1 VFVPAWDGQ
10 VCSLGWG
17 LIGVVEEDLGIEL
30 TNEQATRLVLLY
42 ELDPKSGR
50 RLVRRAG
57 LRRPKGSGKSPEGA
71 YTGYL
76 ELVGDVVFSHW
87 SKGGQPVGRR
97 RGVTRRL
104 EDPEPWVQFAAVS
117 EDQTDNVMVWLFETL
132 ADRADVRARR
142 GIDLGRSRI
151 YLNGQAG
158 RIEPVTAAAGSREG
172 QRVTFAVLDQTES
185 WTKENGGRRLADVL
199 RRNTGK
205 MGGWSYELQNAPVPG
220 DRSVADETGEASK
233 KGAAGVLF
241 DTREPPWV
249 EDLTDRPALLDA
261 LAVAYGEA
269 VKWVDLE
276 RLADEIMDPA
286 TDEADARRYY
296 LNQSVRLTDQWMDPK
311 HWERR
316 RAKPGVAVE
325 RRDRITIGFHGTQS
339 RVAAS
344 LQGCRVSDGHLFRI
358 GIWEKPATSSWEVER
373 IEVDAAL
380 AAAMQRYEVV
390 RAYVDP
396 ANWQDD
402 LLRWKQEWGDD
413 RILAWW
419 TNRPT
424 AMARALERLHTAVV
438 TKDGIVSHDADPD
451 VTAHLSNARGYLSR
465 SGTLIRQPV
474 AGGPRQ
480 IVAAT
485 ACALAFEARADVL
498 AAGDQN
504 KPPPATAPSAP
515 PAGPRNEI
523 FRPSGRLRI

>member
-1 VFVPAWDGQ
+1 M
-10 VCSLGWG
+10 
-17 LIGVVEEDLGIEL
+17 VEEDLGLEL
-30 TNEQATRLVLLY
+30 TQEQASRLVLLY
-42 ELDPKSGR
+42 ELDPKTGR
-50 RLVRRAG
+50 RLVRRAA
-57 LRRPKGSGKSPEGA
+57 LRRPKGSGKSPEAA
-71 YTGYL
+71 YVGYL

-87 SKGGQPVGRR
+87 SKSGQPVGRR
-97 RGVTRRL
+97 RGVTRRQ

-132 ADRADVRARR
+132 ADRADVRSRR

-158 RIEPVTAAAGSREG
+158 RIEPVRAAAGSREG

-220 DRSVADETGEASK
+220 DRSVADETGEASR

-316 RAKPGVAVE
+316 KAKPGVAVQ
-325 RRDRITIGFHGTQS
+325 RRDRITLGFHGARS
-339 RVAAS
+339 RVATA
-344 LQGCRVSDGHLFRI
+344 LEGCRISDGHLFRI
-358 GIWEKPATSSWEVER
+358 GLWEKPPGNDPWEVDR
-373 IEVDAAL
+373 AAVDATLAGAL
-380 AAAMQRYEVV
+380 ERYDVV

-396 ANWQDD
+396 SNWQDE
-402 LLRWKQEWGDD
+402 LTRWQLEWGDD
-413 RILAWW
+413 RIISWW
-419 TNRPT
+419 TTRPT
-424 AMARALERLHTAVV
+424 PLGRALERLHTAV
-438 TKDGIVSHDADPD
+438 TTPDGVVSHDADPD
-451 VTAHLSNARGYLSR
+451 VTAHMLNARAQSAR
-465 SGTLIRQPV
+465 TGTLIRQPV

-480 IVAAT
+480 IAAAL
-485 ACALAFEARADVL
+485 ACALAFEARADVI
-498 AAGDQN
+498 AAGA
-504 KPPPATAPSAP
+504 PTPATAPSAP
-515 PAGPRNEI
+515 PAPNARSEV